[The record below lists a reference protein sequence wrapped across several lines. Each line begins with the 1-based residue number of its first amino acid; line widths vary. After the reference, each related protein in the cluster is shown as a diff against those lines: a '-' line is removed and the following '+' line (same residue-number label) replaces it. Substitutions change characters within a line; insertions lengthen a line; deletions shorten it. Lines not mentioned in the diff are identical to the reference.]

1 MCTCQLGKLITDKA
15 RTWAYGVEAQNLIPI
30 PHLISGTDIT
40 LYSPVKDLRAAIH
53 RRTYPTL
60 TPQPHSTVKWRIELE
75 IPLHLPWKELWPT
88 ISSAQVSGQVRSLLY
103 FIMHRTLPLLSRP
116 WIATHFTLPNLCLL
130 CGNAQESYT
139 HLFTACQLVR
149 PVWAAATSILTAL
162 TLSCVLP
169 LHDVS
174 CLLGLPIY
182 HHAPPPLAWA
192 TPEPPRSRTVGA
204 WVGVTLA
211 EVRGTALNAI
221 WTERNRLLWAP
232 TPRPRASQ
240 RNITSHFWR
249 HMRLVAIGKR
259 WPHAEDLLREGNRA
273 VFFKHLWSLASPT
286 ISARLGGVYPK
297 PVRRPTSST

>member
-1 MCTCQLGKLITDKA
+1 MTGDGEVKRSPTTESPSKIGSRTSLSSHTVRVCTCQLGKLITDKA

-88 ISSAQVSGQVRSLLY
+88 ISSAQVS
-103 FIMHRTLPLLSRP
+103 
-116 WIATHFTLPNLCLL
+116 
-130 CGNAQESYT
+130 
-139 HLFTACQLVR
+139 ACQLVR

-192 TPEPPRSRTVGA
+192 TPEPPRSRTVGV

-297 PVRRPTSST
+297 PVRRPSST